1 MKIHPTPPAH
11 AHAIP
16 RHRPALSHTRHH
28 APEPRATPP
37 APRSG
42 LLTTLLLWIAAAAL
56 LFEEWFWASSTRAIE
71 TLGRVLHLSPLA
83 EWIRRRPP
91 AQALSL
97 FILPVLVIYPFKVLA
112 LMALAQGD
120 VALGGVAFIAA
131 KLAATAV
138 FARLYELT
146 EAALLHFRWIRGARR
161 QFLRARAFVHA
172 WLEARPAYR
181 RARTLIRR
189 RKADIVL
196 RYRAAYRLQ
205 GRRHIMRMQAYSYR
219 IKTSAGARSR
229 ARGHGARRR

>member
-1 MKIHPTPPAH
+1 MH
-11 AHAIP
+11 ALP

-28 APEPRATPP
+28 APDPQAVPP

-71 TLGRVLHLSPLA
+71 TLGKVLHLSPLG

-91 AQALSL
+91 LQALSL
-97 FILPVLVIYPFKVLA
+97 FVLPVLVIYPFKVLA
-112 LMALAQGD
+112 LMALAHGD
-120 VALGGVAFIAA
+120 LALGGAAFIGA

-146 EAALLHFRWIRGARR
+146 EPALLHFRWIRGTRR
-161 QFLRARAFVHA
+161 QFLRARAFIHA

-181 RARTLIRR
+181 RARKLIRR
-189 RKADIVL
+189 RKAEIIY

-205 GRRHIMRMQAYSYR
+205 GRRRIVHMQAYSYR
-219 IKTSAGARSR
+219 LETRAGARG
-229 ARGHGARRR
+229 RGRGARRR